1 MTRVFGR
8 GQLKAAVLAALAQ
21 VEPANGY
28 AVMQA
33 LAEAVGGSW
42 KPSPGAIYPAL
53 LALED
58 AGLIATADDGTGAR
72 VYSLTAAG
80 RAGQPKATEALTD
93 AAARAVDPNATVTLG
108 SLIDAFASAAPG
120 RSRRLPPDVA
130 RAVGAVLADTGTTL
144 SQILDKEH
152 PDG

>member
-8 GQLKAAVLAALAQ
+8 GQLKVAVLAAVAQ

-28 AVMQA
+28 TVMQA
-33 LAEAVGGSW
+33 LADAVGGSW

-58 AGLIATADDGTGAR
+58 AGLITTADDGTGSK
-72 VYSLTAAG
+72 VYSLTASG
-80 RAGQPKATEALTD
+80 RAGQAQATEALTS

-108 SLIDAFASAAPG
+108 SLLDAFASAVPG
-120 RSRRLPPDVA
+120 RARHLPPDIA
-130 RAVGAVLADTGTTL
+130 RAIDAALGEVGTTL

-152 PDG
+152 SDG